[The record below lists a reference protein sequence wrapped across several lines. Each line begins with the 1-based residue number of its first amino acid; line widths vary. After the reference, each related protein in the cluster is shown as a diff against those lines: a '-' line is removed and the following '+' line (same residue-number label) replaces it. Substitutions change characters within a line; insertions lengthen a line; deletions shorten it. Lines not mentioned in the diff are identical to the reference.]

1 MSVLC
6 FCFQAYA
13 VYLKWVV
20 EDVYAASVRYVL
32 LKVWLPY
39 QFTNSVCL
47 YSSESEMPVTEE
59 ICSFSKL
66 MLEIA
71 EFKMLLFY
79 ITLKMSH
86 SSKTDILYT

>member
-1 MSVLC
+1 MH
-6 FCFQAYA
+6 
-13 VYLKWVV
+13 
-20 EDVYAASVRYVL
+20 AASVRYVL

-39 QFTNSVCL
+39 QVTNSVCL
-47 YSSESEMPVTEE
+47 YSIEENEMPMIEE

-71 EFKMLLFY
+71 EFKMLLFC

-86 SSKTDILYT
+86 SSRTDILYT